1 MPYGVLVKLATRFFM
16 DKPDQSLGHTE
27 KRTRKIDVRFTETEY
42 QQVLDLEKE
51 LGLSK
56 ADLVRIRVLDQA
68 GVIVINAQQL
78 LLAIDLIGT
87 ELARAGNNINQLA
100 HHANSLRLQGRVD
113 DLLIVKLNTQMDQYL
128 KLQDQLERSLRKI
141 IREMGRSS

>member
-1 MPYGVLVKLATRFFM
+1 M